1 MFTHRRLL
9 CALLCAAALAA
20 SISAAETHAGDVLCF
35 SPSDFGEEIT
45 GVCITHPSPGVR
57 DSFAVTTDVYFRSLT
72 DKEILTYID
81 TAKPYDPEF

>member
-35 SPSDFGEEIT
+35 SPADFGEEIT
-45 GVCITHPSPGVR
+45 GVCITDVPEEE
-57 DSFAVTTDVYFRSLT
+57 FADLYREGWHY
-72 DKEILTYID
+72 EIEEGE
-81 TAKPYDPEF
+81 K